1 MEIFHYIVIPYKS
14 KNGGISI
21 LPRTLA
27 KTKLSI
33 FINSQRIDILEHEI
47 SARKKFHLRCI
58 KSYVDRSKL
67 LLLALRLI
75 QRSWALGISTATV
88 FNKNI
93 GAPGYEV
100 GHAISHLCHLFRLY
114 V

>member
-1 MEIFHYIVIPYKS
+1 MKIFHYIVIPYKS

-27 KTKLSI
+27 KTRLSI
-33 FINSQRIDILEHEI
+33 FINSQKIDILEHEI
-47 SARKKFHLRCI
+47 LARKKFHLP
-58 KSYVDRSKL
+58 KVMLTSQLKL
-67 LLLALRLI
+67 LLLALRLN
-75 QRSWALGISTATV
+75 SALLGAWYFNATV

-93 GAPGYEV
+93 GAPGYEA